1 MPCCPRSLTTTAGPG
16 LCCRTTLSWKP
27 FPSPHPSAL
36 SPPGGEGPYREQ
48 SGTGEGLPRTCEW
61 TSLSV
66 ASPLFFTS
74 FLFIASRTSSP
85 FYNQLTF
92 LAFKESASHSI
103 DDAGQADVLRV
114 VGEGWVQ
121 KHGLGYSVLTCAYKI
136 PQLLLGLGSSSLG
149 TPEGLS
155 SRCIQELH
163 TVRVLCT
170 LTALS

>member
-1 MPCCPRSLTTTAGPG
+1 MHTHTHEHSHAHAHSHTHPWALLHPLLVRPFLTHSCPVAPAASRPLQDQASAAEP
-16 LCCRTTLSWKP
+16 
-27 FPSPHPSAL
+27 PSPGNPSQAPTPQL
-36 SPPGGEGPYREQ
+36 CLPLGGEGPYREQ

-121 KHGLGYSVLTCAYKI
+121 KHGLGCSVLTCAYKI
-136 PQLLLGLGSSSLG
+136 Q
-149 TPEGLS
+149 
-155 SRCIQELH
+155 
-163 TVRVLCT
+163 
-170 LTALS
+170 